1 MGQATLPSYEEAVR
15 TGTVI
20 NATNSSHNGV
30 YCTWPAAP
38 PSYDSVLILDE
49 SSGNTT
55 CVVSVQP
62 SQSASPVEASS
73 NVSFVERYF
82 FYSFDFVVFFF
93 LFPKLL
99 SSCDCINWAM
109 CISSDEAAGDSPVG
123 TTTTSEDDD
132 DEEDEEDD
140 EAEAVEGA

>member
-1 MGQATLPSYEEAVR
+1 M
-15 TGTVI
+15 
-20 NATNSSHNGV
+20 
-30 YCTWPAAP
+30 
-38 PSYDSVLILDE
+38 
-49 SSGNTT
+49 
-55 CVVSVQP
+55 
-62 SQSASPVEASS
+62 
-73 NVSFVERYF
+73 
-82 FYSFDFVVFFF
+82 
-93 LFPKLL
+93 